1 MRTAWSHFG
10 TPLMHFWSRDLI
22 NVIFG
27 KTAIT
32 PSFFKVKT
40 SNQNLNYPGRCIGSA
55 QYENSEFLCR
65 KWQKMSLKTVTMVVA
80 KILTCYISVTVPD
93 RPMVTIIHR

>member
-10 TPLMHFWSRDLI
+10 TPLMDFWSRDLI

-32 PSFFKVKT
+32 PSFFKVKA

-55 QYENSEFLCR
+55 QYENQRISVQ
-65 KWQKMSLKTVTMVVA
+65 KMAKMSLNTVTMVVA

-93 RPMVTIIHR
+93 RPMVTIIYR